1 MGLGLVGTSD
11 VGLLG
16 VGFTQ
21 GEATVDKYPNLVETM
36 VSQNLI
42 STTAYSV
49 WLNDIGKLRRSSRPQ
64 F

>member
-21 GEATVDKYPNLVETM
+21 GEATVDKYPNLVET
-36 VSQNLI
+36 
-42 STTAYSV
+42 SV
-49 WLNDIGKLRRSSRPQ
+49 GSD
-64 F
+64 